1 MVESSAGL
9 SPTDDLMAPRIVGNG
24 LVLRWSTP
32 DDVERMAALSSAVFR
47 DKLDDPP
54 NVRNAAWTRDLGSG
68 RPRTEET
75 FHAATRTTYDG
86 RALAIVRPT
95 GVGEIT
101 VTVTAEGLEQA
112 TVVIRAS
119 AAS

>member
-1 MVESSAGL
+1 MRGVGPGEWSSGTSDKYKKGHQFSQKRLGEL
-9 SPTDDLMAPRIVGNG
+9 STTFKG
-24 LVLRWSTP
+24 ST
-32 DDVERMAALSSAVFR
+32 
-47 DKLDDPP
+47 
-54 NVRNAAWTRDLGSG
+54 G

-119 AAS
+119 AAI